1 MKDIKSFIYEKLN
14 NEIEELRNLV
24 KKFDRSKLFDNNYN
38 LNDSVPEEF
47 YDKLVELSNSNHP
60 SNETLISIWKMIFS
74 KTCIEPMVG
83 EIIGKDCTYS
93 TIEQDRNEKWDIKY
107 HNTLIDVKN
116 TLSSK
121 NHNYSLSLDDIDF
134 IKSKLKDGKRYILF
148 LDEEIKTWD
157 YFIQVYKKKN
167 SFNLYMISYNDLNDL
182 IENNDY
188 EIKKSGRKE
197 YILIPENDIKKN
209 DKVRKKYNI

>member
-157 YFIQVYKKKN
+157 YFIQVYKRKN
-167 SFNLYMISYNDLNDL
+167 SFKLYMISYNDLNDL

-188 EIKKSGRKE
+188 EVKKSGKKE
-197 YILIPENDIKKN
+197 YILITENDIKKK
-209 DKVRKKYNI
+209 DKVRKK

>member
-14 NEIEELRNLV
+14 NEIEELRDLV

-47 YDKLVELSNSNHP
+47 YNKLVELSNSNHP

-107 HNTLIDVKN
+107 NNTLIDVKN

-157 YFIQVYKKKN
+157 YFIQVYKRKN
-167 SFNLYMISYNDLNDL
+167 SFKLYMISYNDLNDL

-188 EIKKSGRKE
+188 EVKKSGKKE

-209 DKVRKKYNI
+209 DKVRKNKY

>member
-14 NEIEELRNLV
+14 NEIEELRNLL
-24 KKFDRSKLFDNNYN
+24 KKFDCSKLFDNNYI
-38 LNDSVPEEF
+38 LNDSIPEEF
-47 YDKLVELSNSNHP
+47 YNKLVELSNSNHP

-107 HNTLIDVKN
+107 NNTLIDIKN

-121 NHNYSLSLDDIDF
+121 NHNYSLSLNDIDF
-134 IKSKLKDGKRYILF
+134 IKSKLKDGNRYILF

-157 YFIQVYKKKN
+157 YFIQVYKRKN
-167 SFNLYMISYNDLNDL
+167 SFKLYMISYNDLNDL

-188 EIKKSGRKE
+188 EVKKSGRKE

-209 DKVRKKYNI
+209 DKVRKNKSN

>member
-14 NEIEELRNLV
+14 NEIEELCNLV

-121 NHNYSLSLDDIDF
+121 THNYSLALDDIDF

-157 YFIQVYKKKN
+157 YFIQVYKRKN
-167 SFNLYMISYNDLNDL
+167 SFKLYMISYNDLNDL

-188 EIKKSGRKE
+188 EVKKSGKKE

-209 DKVRKKYNI
+209 DKVRKK

>member
-157 YFIQVYKKKN
+157 YFIQVYKRKN
-167 SFNLYMISYNDLNDL
+167 SFKLYMISYNDLNDL

-188 EIKKSGRKE
+188 EVKKSGKKE

-209 DKVRKKYNI
+209 DKVRKK

>member
-157 YFIQVYKKKN
+157 YFIQVYKRKN
-167 SFNLYMISYNDLNDL
+167 SFKLYMISYNDLNDL

-188 EIKKSGRKE
+188 EVKKSGKKE

-209 DKVRKKYNI
+209 DKVRKNKK

>member
-47 YDKLVELSNSNHP
+47 YNKLVELSNSNHP

-157 YFIQVYKKKN
+157 YFIQVYKRKN
-167 SFNLYMISYNDLNDL
+167 SFKLYMISYNDLNDL

-188 EIKKSGRKE
+188 EVKKSGKKE

-209 DKVRKKYNI
+209 DKVRKK

>member
-93 TIEQDRNEKWDIKY
+93 TIEQDRNEKWDIKEGGKY
-107 HNTLIDVKN
+107 YITKNGSALIAFIVGDVN
-116 TLSSK
+116 
-121 NHNYSLSLDDIDF
+121 NYAFNIASCHTDSPCLKVKGNCLLD
-134 IKSKLKDGKRYILF
+134 SPEGKRINV
-148 LDEEIKTWD
+148 E
-157 YFIQVYKKKN
+157 
-167 SFNLYMISYNDLNDL
+167 
-182 IENNDY
+182 
-188 EIKKSGRKE
+188 
-197 YILIPENDIKKN
+197 
-209 DKVRKKYNI
+209 KYGGIMTRFP

>member
-47 YDKLVELSNSNHP
+47 NDKLVELSNSNHP

-74 KTCIEPMVG
+74 KTCIEPMIG

-107 HNTLIDVKN
+107 NNTFIDIKN

-121 NHNYSLSLDDIDF
+121 SHNYSLSLDDIDF
-134 IKSKLKDGKRYILF
+134 IKSKLKDGNRYILF

-157 YFIQVYKKKN
+157 YFVQIYKKKN
-167 SFNLYMISYNDLNDL
+167 SFKLYMISYNDLNDM

-188 EIKKSGRKE
+188 EIKKSGTKE
-197 YILIPENDIKKN
+197 YILIPENDIKEN
-209 DKVRKKYNI
+209 PKVRKKN

>member
-1 MKDIKSFIYEKLN
+1 MKDIKEFICEKLN
-14 NEIEELRNLV
+14 DEITELRNLV
-24 KKFDRSKLFDNNYN
+24 KKFDRSKLFDNNYK
-38 LNDSVPEEF
+38 LDDSLPEEF
-47 YDKLVELSNSNHP
+47 YNKLVELSNSKHP

-83 EIIGKDCTYS
+83 EIIDKDCTYS
-93 TIEQDRNEKWDIKY
+93 TIEQDRKEKWDIKY
-107 HNTLIDVKN
+107 GNTFIDVKN

-121 NHNYSLSLDDIDF
+121 SHNYSLSLDDIDF

-167 SFNLYMISYNDLNDL
+167 SFKLYMISYNDLNDL
-182 IENNDY
+182 IKNNDY
-188 EIKKSGRKE
+188 EIKKSGKKE

-209 DKVRKKYNI
+209 DKVRKNK

>member
-74 KTCIEPMVG
+74 KTCIEPMIG

-107 HNTLIDVKN
+107 NNTLIDVKN

-121 NHNYSLSLDDIDF
+121 THNYSLSLDDIDF

-157 YFIQVYKKKN
+157 YFVQVYKRKN
-167 SFNLYMISYNDLNDL
+167 SFKLYMISYNDLNDL

-188 EIKKSGRKE
+188 EVKKSGKKE

-209 DKVRKKYNI
+209 DKVRINK

>member
-14 NEIEELRNLV
+14 NEIEELSNLV

-47 YDKLVELSNSNHP
+47 YNKLVELSNSNHP

-74 KTCIEPMVG
+74 KTYIEPMVG

-134 IKSKLKDGKRYILF
+134 MKSKLKDGNRYVIF

-157 YFIQVYKKKN
+157 YFIKVYKKKN
-167 SFNLYMISYNDLNDL
+167 SFKLYMISYNDLNDL

-188 EIKKSGRKE
+188 EIKKSGKKE

-209 DKVRKKYNI
+209 NKVRINK

>member
-1 MKDIKSFIYEKLN
+1 MKDVKSFIYEKLN

-74 KTCIEPMVG
+74 KTCIEPMVV

-157 YFIQVYKKKN
+157 YFIQVYKRKN
-167 SFNLYMISYNDLNDL
+167 SFKLYMISYNDLNDL

-188 EIKKSGRKE
+188 EVKKSGKKE

-209 DKVRKKYNI
+209 DKVRKK

>member
-1 MKDIKSFIYEKLN
+1 MKDIKNFIYEKLN

-24 KKFDRSKLFDNNYN
+24 KKFDRSKLFDDNYV

-47 YDKLVELSNSNHP
+47 YNKLVELSNSKHP
-60 SNETLISIWKMIFS
+60 SNETLISIWKMVFS
-74 KTCIEPMVG
+74 KTCIEPMIG

-107 HNTLIDVKN
+107 NNTFIDVKN

-121 NHNYSLSLDDIDF
+121 SHNYSLALDDIDF
-134 IKSKLKDGKRYILF
+134 MKSKLKDGNRYILF

-157 YFIQVYKKKN
+157 YFVQVYKKKN
-167 SFNLYMISYNDLNDL
+167 SFKLYMISYNDLNDL

-188 EIKKSGRKE
+188 EIKKSGTKE
-197 YILIPENDIKKN
+197 YILIPENDIKEN
-209 DKVRKKYNI
+209 PKVRKKN

>member
-14 NEIEELRNLV
+14 NEIEELCNLV

-47 YDKLVELSNSNHP
+47 YNKLVELSNSNHP

-107 HNTLIDVKN
+107 NNTLIDVKN

-157 YFIQVYKKKN
+157 YFIQVYKRKN
-167 SFNLYMISYNDLNDL
+167 SFKLYIISYNDLNDL

-188 EIKKSGRKE
+188 EVKKSGKKE

-209 DKVRKKYNI
+209 DKVRKNKY

>member
-1 MKDIKSFIYEKLN
+1 MKNFKNYIFEKIN

-24 KKFDRSKLFDNNYN
+24 KKFDRSKLFNNEYN

-47 YDKLVELSNSNHP
+47 YNKLVELSGTKHP

-83 EIIGKDCTYS
+83 EIIGKNCQYS
-93 TIEQDRNEKWDIKY
+93 TIEQDRKEKWDIKY
-107 HNTLIDVKN
+107 GNTLIDIKN
-116 TLSSK
+116 TLSR
-121 NHNYSLSLDDIDF
+121 NHNYSLSLDDIEF
-134 IKSKLKDGKRYILF
+134 IKTHLKDGNRYILF

-167 SFNLYMISYNDLNDL
+167 SFKLYMISYNDLNDL
-182 IENNDY
+182 IENNNYDV
-188 EIKKSGRKE
+188 KKTGRKE
-197 YILIPENDIKKN
+197 YILIPEDDIKKN
-209 DKVRKKYNI
+209 DKIRIKN